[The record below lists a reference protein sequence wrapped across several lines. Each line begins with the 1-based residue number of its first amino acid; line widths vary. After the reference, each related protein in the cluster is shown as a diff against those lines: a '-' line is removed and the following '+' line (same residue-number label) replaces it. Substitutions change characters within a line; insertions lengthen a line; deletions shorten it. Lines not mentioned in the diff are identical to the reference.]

1 MWLKGLERWFNDK
14 IVILS
19 CFLVNIYMFFGWLN
33 EYDFVFFIL
42 DSYNML
48 FNYEVLLLDI
58 GLFCL

>member
-1 MWLKGLERWFNDK
+1 MWLKGLERWLNDK

-33 EYDFVFFIL
+33 EYYFVFFIL
-42 DSYNML
+42 DIYNML
-48 FNYEVLLLDI
+48 FNFEVLLLDI